1 MIKAVLLDLDNT
13 LIRNPDQIFAP
24 AFIRLVDQFFTEQF
38 ELTGMADALRMAMR
52 AVSGLRD
59 GEQTNSQVTLAAIA
73 QTCAAPQSLIEE
85 ALAAFYDQAYASLRA
100 CVEPMA
106 GALALIQ
113 ALRARDL
120 SIVIATNPI
129 YPLRAILQRLEWAG
143 LPSDPSAY
151 AFVAHNDNMH
161 FAKPDPA
168 FYAEILGRVKVE
180 PDEAVMVGDSS
191 RNDIDPAK
199 TLGIH
204 TFWIRDATAEGRGR
218 SILDFMSQLEAGWL
232 DTLFPLPLSPMMIEP
247 QLIGSLGALFGLLAG
262 VRDNFW
268 EQHPDP
274 QEWSILQIVCHL
286 LESEVSVQRQRLQT
300 ILSQDNP
307 FILAPRMPPGPEA
320 PNCADDGMVVAREFA
335 AQRRFTINVLRQLT
349 DDDWMRPARHSVFG
363 PTSLLE
369 MAHFTAQHDR
379 LHLNQLCRTIG
390 ECR

>member
-13 LIRNPDQIFAP
+13 LIRNPDQVFAP
-24 AFIRLVDQFFTEQF
+24 AFIRLVDQFFVEQF
-38 ELTGMADALRMAMR
+38 ELAGMADGLLTAMK

-59 GEQTNSQVTLAAIA
+59 GEQTNSQVMLAAIA
-73 QTCAAPQSLIEE
+73 QACAAPPPRIEE
-85 ALAAFYDQAYASLRA
+85 ALSAFYDQAYASLRP
-100 CVEPMA
+100 CVEPVP
-106 GALALIQ
+106 GALTVIE
-113 ALRARDL
+113 ALRARGL
-120 SIVIATNPI
+120 SIVIATHPI

-143 LPSDPSAY
+143 LPTDPAAY
-151 AFVAHNDNMH
+151 AFVAHGGNMH

-168 FYAEILGRVKVE
+168 YYAEILGRVKVE
-180 PDEAVMVGDSS
+180 PDEVVMVGDSP

-204 TFWIRDATAEGRGR
+204 TFWVHDPAAEGQGR
-218 SILDFMSQLEAGWL
+218 SLLDFISELEAGWL

-262 VRDNFW
+262 VRENFW

-286 LESEVSVQRQRLQT
+286 LESEISVQRQRLQT
-300 ILSQDNP
+300 ILTQDNP

-320 PNCADDGMVVAREFA
+320 PNCADDGMGVAREFA
-335 AQRRFTINVLRQLT
+335 AERRFTIRLLRQLT